1 MRRVL
6 AAIVLAVM
14 CPLVYGADLFIY
26 PKAGQSS
33 TQQHSDE
40 SECKAWALDRSGF
53 DPLETPQASKAPER
67 KRGRLLGGA
76 AAGAAVGAIVGNSD
90 DALKGA
96 AIGGL
101 FGGMRQSSMNRKSQ
115 AQYEQERQ
123 NAEQAQLARSNDY
136 RRAYSACLEARDYT
150 VK

>member
-6 AAIVLAVM
+6 VAVVVLV

-33 TQQHSDE
+33 AQQHSDE
-40 SECKAWALDRSGF
+40 GECKAWALDRSGF
-53 DPLETPQASKAPER
+53 DPLETPQAGREPER
-67 KRGRLLGGA
+67 KRGRILGGA

-101 FGGMRQSSMNRKSQ
+101 LGGMRQSSMNRKRQ
-115 AQYEQERQ
+115 NEYEQQRQ

-136 RRAYSACLEARDYT
+136 RRAYSACLEGRDYT